1 MMGIGPSQPT
11 NAMHDAI
18 QLPVTRRILASDR
31 RFDVLVASTREEIES
46 ALRLRF
52 RVFSEE
58 LGSTQ
63 GNVLGL
69 ESDLHDNTS
78 QHLLMIDRTTG
89 QTVGTYRMKS
99 MELAGSVSRFYS
111 NDEFTLETL
120 PVELLEN
127 GIEIGRACI
136 APEHRNSRAILLIW
150 KALARYLSMSGK
162 RYFFGCCS
170 IFTREPADGE
180 QALRQ
185 LQSEGFVHDRFRV
198 QPRRPIQP
206 SGENGS
212 DRLKLPGLFEMYLRI
227 GSRVCGPPTYDEQ
240 FGTVDFFVIFDLPAM
255 DPKYQR
261 MFLES

>member
-1 MMGIGPSQPT
+1 
-11 NAMHDAI
+11 MHDVI
-18 QLPVTRRILASDR
+18 PLPRSRRILAADT
-31 RFDVLVASTREEIES
+31 RFEVRLASNRDEIES

-58 LGSTQ
+58 LGSTA
-63 GNVLGL
+63 GNNSGL
-69 ESDLHDNTS
+69 ESDLHDNNS
-78 QHLLMIDRTTG
+78 LHLIMIDRTSG

-99 MELAGSVSRFYS
+99 IDQAGSVSGFYS
-111 NDEFTLETL
+111 YNEFTLESL
-120 PVELLEN
+120 PSEVLEK

-136 APEHRNSRAILLIW
+136 AREHRNSKAIFLIW

-180 QALRQ
+180 QAFRQ
-185 LQSEGFVHDRFRV
+185 LASEGFVHDRFRV